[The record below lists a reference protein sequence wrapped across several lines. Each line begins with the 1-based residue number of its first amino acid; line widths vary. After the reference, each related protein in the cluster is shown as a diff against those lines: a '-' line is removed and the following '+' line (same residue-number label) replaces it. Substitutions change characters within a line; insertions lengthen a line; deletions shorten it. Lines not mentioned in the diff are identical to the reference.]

1 MVHHQQ
7 AAGEELSAAPSA
19 NRSADTI
26 AAIATPPGIGG
37 IGIVRVSGPDAAEV
51 CRALTGSCP
60 PPRMARF
67 GTFRGADGAAVDHG
81 ITLYFPRPASYTGED
96 VVEFEGHGGDTVME
110 ILLEEACRAGAR
122 PARPG
127 EFSERAFLNGRMD
140 LAQAEAVADL
150 IESASREAARLAMR
164 SLEGVFSTRV
174 AGCAEALMA
183 IRLYVEA
190 AIDFPEEEIDFLAES
205 DVAARLD
212 DARALVAGTLEESR
226 RGALVRRGLDVVL
239 AGAPNA
245 GKSSLLNALA
255 GRQRA
260 IVSATPG
267 TTRDTVDERVRI
279 GGVTVNLVD
288 TAGLREAAE
297 EIEREGIRRAREA
310 AAAADLVLAVCDDA
324 DGDEAADALIASL
337 APGPATLVV
346 HNKIDLT
353 DAAPGDHGRPGHLW
367 VSALT
372 GAGIEALE
380 HALMAHAR
388 RGGGENVF
396 LARRRHVDA
405 LERALAALDEAVA
418 ETRLGNGELVAESL
432 RLAHD
437 ALGEITGAVTSD
449 DLLGAIFGSF
459 CIGK

>member
-1 MVHHQQ
+1 
-7 AAGEELSAAPSA
+7 
-19 NRSADTI
+19 
-26 AAIATPPGIGG
+26 
-37 IGIVRVSGPDAAEV
+37 
-51 CRALTGSCP
+51 
-60 PPRMARF
+60 
-67 GTFRGADGAAVDHG
+67 
-81 ITLYFPRPASYTGED
+81 
-96 VVEFEGHGGDTVME
+96 GGDTVME
-110 ILLEEACRAGAR
+110 ILLDEVCRAGAR

-164 SLEGVFSTRV
+164 SLEGAFSTRV
-174 AGCAEALMA
+174 GECAEALMS

-205 DVAARLD
+205 DVAERIEH
-212 DARALVAGTLEESR
+212 ARALVARTLDESR

-324 DGDEAADALIASL
+324 GGDEAAAELTASL
-337 APGPATLVV
+337 PPGPATLVV

-367 VSALT
+367 VSALS
-372 GAGIEALE
+372 GAGIDVLE
-380 HALMAHAR
+380 QAIMGHAR
-388 RGGGENVF
+388 RGGGENAF

-405 LERALAALDEAVA
+405 LERALASLDEAAVEA
-418 ETRLGNGELVAESL
+418 RHGNGELVAESL
-432 RLAHD
+432 RLAHE